1 MMAVLI
7 LQRKKRFHQSKKVEL
22 GTKQWRESK
31 PMEEKE
37 KAKIT
42 TKQPSTT
49 TTKYRR
55 EWA

>member
-1 MMAVLI
+1 MAVLI